1 VIDAYSLPLKVEGV
15 LDVAARSGGRI
26 VTVED
31 NYTGGLD
38 AEIAMGIAAGD
49 DDLSLQSLCA
59 RRIPKSGRKPE
70 EVLEYVGLGM
80 KEHLAAGG

>member
-1 VIDAYSLPLKVEGV
+1 MI
-15 LDVAARSGGRI
+15 AARSGGRI

-38 AEIAMGIAAGD
+38 AEIAMAIAARED
-49 DDLSLQSLCA
+49 EMSLVSLCA

-80 KEHLAAGG
+80 KEILEAGR